1 LEPRINPV
9 EVVLL
14 MGVYSNLMGV
24 IGGKVRIGIDLGGT
38 KIEVV
43 ALGDDGVPLVR
54 HRVPTPAGNYLEIL
68 RTISE
73 LVDFAEKKSGQR
85 ATVGICTPGAISL
98 RDGHIKNSN
107 NTILNGKAFDV
118 DIAAT
123 VGRPV
128 RIENDANCFAL
139 SEAIDGAAAAAPV
152 VFGLILGTGV
162 GGGVVVDKKILRGRN
177 RIAGEWG
184 HNPLPWIADQERQE
198 KPCYCGKFDCIETFL
213 SGAGLSQEYRRC
225 TGMELTAVEV
235 AAAANAGD
243 GRAVECLETYK
254 HRLARALAGVINI
267 LDPDLIVLGGGLS
280 NVPQLYQDLRTLVGQ
295 YVFSDSIDTPIVR
308 AFHGDSG
315 GVRGAAWLWPAAAN

>member
-1 LEPRINPV
+1 V
-9 EVVLL
+9 T
-14 MGVYSNLMGV
+14 
-24 IGGKVRIGIDLGGT
+24 GGKVRIGIDLGGT

-43 ALGDDGVPLVR
+43 ALGDNGVPVVR
-54 HRVPTPAGNYLEIL
+54 HRVPTPAGNYFGIL

-73 LVDFAEKKSGQR
+73 LVDFAEKKSGQW
-85 ATVGICTPGAISL
+85 ATVGICAPGAISPL
-98 RDGHIKNSN
+98 DGHIKNSN
-107 NTILNGKAFDV
+107 STILNGKAFDV
-118 DIAAT
+118 DIGAT
-123 VGRPV
+123 LGRPV

-184 HNPLPWIADQERQE
+184 HNPLPWIADHERQE

-213 SGAGLSQEYRRC
+213 SGAGLSQEYKRS
-225 TGMELTAVEV
+225 TGMELMAVEI

-243 GRAVECLETYK
+243 STAVECLETYK
-254 HRLARALAGVINI
+254 RRLARGLAGVINI

-280 NVPQLYQDLRTLVGQ
+280 NVPQLYQGLRTLVGR
-295 YVFSDSIDTPIVR
+295 YVFSDSIDTPIVP
-308 AFHGDSG
+308 ALHGDSS
-315 GVRGAAWLWPAAAN
+315 GVRGAAWLWPAAAT